1 MWLRRMASACN
12 LKAKPLGSVRSDL
25 TAWTVKR
32 NKVWN
37 LHYISKTVNLK
48 SDDSSCDVMWCNLF
62 SHTQVYLSHPLIVR
76 CSSFLLPNTC
86 LLLIDYP
93 KTKTFLQT
101 STQGRFPFFLP
112 KKHICTIPKA
122 FGDLKKYWSSCL
134 PTSDIVAWNV
144 TRTTKIVYCNYVS
157 LLFGS

>member
-62 SHTQVYLSHPLIVR
+62 SHTQVYLSHPLILR
-76 CSSFLLPNTC
+76 YSSFLLPNY
-86 LLLIDYP
+86 L
-93 KTKTFLQT
+93 
-101 STQGRFPFFLP
+101 S
-112 KKHICTIPKA
+112 A
-122 FGDLKKYWSSCL
+122 FDRLSKNE
-134 PTSDIVAWNV
+134 DIFANFY
-144 TRTTKIVYCNYVS
+144 TRTLSIFFCQKSIFAPYQKRLGISRSIGRAAFPQVILS
-157 LLFGS
+157 LEMLQEQPK